1 MRRFAIIG
9 LGMFGYYIAKF
20 LYEKGYEVIAID
32 KDKNVIHKIRD
43 FSTEAIIADAADKE
57 TLLTVGLEDID
68 VAVVGL
74 GTNMDQSILVTMYL
88 KEIGIKNIVVKAIT
102 EDHRKILEIIGAT
115 QIIFPEKD
123 IALRVANSIISP
135 NLLDYFPLY
144 EGYSI
149 IEFAPSKDFIGKSL
163 SELRLRNKFHVQV
176 IAIQEIIPEKTIMI
190 PHPDFVIKD
199 SDILIVMGKDEDL
212 ERMEKTSE

>member
-1 MRRFAIIG
+1 
-9 LGMFGYYIAKF
+9 
-20 LYEKGYEVIAID
+20 
-32 KDKNVIHKIRD
+32 
-43 FSTEAIIADAADKE
+43 
-57 TLLTVGLEDID
+57 
-68 VAVVGL
+68 
-74 GTNMDQSILVTMYL
+74 MDQSILVTMYL

-123 IALRVANSIISP
+123 IAFRVANSIISP

-212 ERMEKTSE
+212 ERMEKASE